1 MTNEQFHAV
10 VRNRLIAPD
19 FAQTQQQSG
28 MNIFRDKALD
38 QIDKALKKISEART
52 RDGLLIAHTEAH
64 AFVNA
69 SYDFEVI
76 NLKEKQSYEMKIRR
90 AYRNQVIGDKHDSE

>member
-1 MTNEQFHAV
+1 MTNDQFHAV
-10 VRNRLIAPD
+10 VRNRLSAPD
-19 FAQTQQQSG
+19 FGQPQQHSG

-52 RDGLLIAHTEAH
+52 RDGLLIANTEAH

-76 NLKEKQSYEMKIRR
+76 DSKEKHSLEMKIRR
-90 AYRNQVIGDKHDSE
+90 AYRNQVIGDRHDSE

>member
-10 VRNRLIAPD
+10 VRSRLNAPD
-19 FAQTQQQSG
+19 FAQSQEQSG

-52 RDGLLIAHTEAH
+52 RDGLLIAQTEAH

-76 NLKEKQSYEMKIRR
+76 NLKEKQSFEMKIRR
-90 AYRNQVIGDKHDSE
+90 AYRNQVISDSHDPA

>member
-1 MTNEQFHAV
+1 MTNEQFHSV
-10 VRNRLIAPD
+10 VRSRLNAPD
-19 FAQTQQQSG
+19 FAQPQQQSG

-38 QIDKALKKISEART
+38 QINKALKKISEART
-52 RDGLLIAHTEAH
+52 RDGLLIANTEAH

-76 NLKEKQSYEMKIRR
+76 DSKEKHSFEMKIRR
-90 AYRNQVIGDKHDSE
+90 AYRNQVIGDKYDSE